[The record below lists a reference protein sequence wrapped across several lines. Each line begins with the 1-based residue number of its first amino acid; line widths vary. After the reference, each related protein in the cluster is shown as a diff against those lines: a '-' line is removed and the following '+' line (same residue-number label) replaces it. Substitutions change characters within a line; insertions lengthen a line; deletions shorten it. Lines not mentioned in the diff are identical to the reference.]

1 MVPQLLGMYVEDGIG
16 EPALKGANLPQKR
29 DTKGEFITWIA
40 GGANG
45 AIRSDVNVKCRE
57 MIKGELCFFGGN

>member
-16 EPALKGANLPQKR
+16 EPALKGANLSQQGN
-29 DTKGEFITWIA
+29 TKGKLVAWVV

-45 AIRSDVNVKCRE
+45 TKGGDMNVE
-57 MIKGELCFFGGN
+57 